1 MRQSFRSD
9 GGVLVCPI
17 ILHGAVDFLPPTFAS
32 VLGWPAAIV
41 QLEQSARLKCLYNEA
56 GPVGKWHINEAMMCI
71 CGWTM
76 DTLIEETMK
85 KEDEH
90 EM

>member
-1 MRQSFRSD
+1 MDRHLIEVIYEAMTSD
-9 GGVLVCPI
+9 TDGN
-17 ILHGAVDFLPPTFAS
+17 
-32 VLGWPAAIV
+32 
-41 QLEQSARLKCLYNEA
+41 ERQSARLKCLYNEA